1 MRNGIYRRA
10 VGGLQVDLLVFGRSV
25 RNRVVALLKKCEE
38 IRIRLIEFGYR
49 DGVSTVDN
57 LKVERLVEFNLIE
70 VDFYG
75 FTAEF
80 VDTAD

>member
-1 MRNGIYRRA
+1 MSKPFGRLQA
-10 VGGLQVDLLVFGRSV
+10 VQVDLLVFGRSV

-49 DGVSTVDN
+49 DGVRTVDN

-70 VDFYG
+70 VDFHG